1 MRAKF
6 LNKQARLEKQLQ
18 DAVERY
24 DREEEAF
31 DVADVWDQINRHQE
45 QWMFGNTASQAEIG
59 LMLEK
64 CKAIWA
70 AFPKKTPAGGAS
82 SPWVE
87 LYGFP
92 AEWPAQLHST
102 SWWTYSTGRV
112 AVQDE
117 EELQSTCYASIA
129 LTAMLLIK
137 HGPVH
142 LSYPMRRD
150 LAESLAHACR
160 SGRLFMKVYYDQ
172 IHMSDPGMYNWTPR
186 MRQ

>member
-18 DAVERY
+18 DAVDRY
-24 DREEEAF
+24 DPEE
-31 DVADVWDQINRHQE
+31 DVFGVAGVWDQINQHQG

-59 LMLEK
+59 SMLEK

-70 AFPKKTPAGGAS
+70 AFPKKAPVGGAS

-87 LYGFP
+87 LHGFP
-92 AEWPAQLHST
+92 AEWPAQLQIT
-102 SWWTYSTGRV
+102 NWWTYSTGRV
-112 AVQDE
+112 AVHDDEQLQD
-117 EELQSTCYASIA
+117 TCYATIA
-129 LTAMLLIK
+129 LTAMLMIK
-137 HGPVH
+137 HGHAH

-160 SGRLFMKVYYDQ
+160 SGRLFMQD
-172 IHMSDPGMYNWTPR
+172 
-186 MRQ
+186 